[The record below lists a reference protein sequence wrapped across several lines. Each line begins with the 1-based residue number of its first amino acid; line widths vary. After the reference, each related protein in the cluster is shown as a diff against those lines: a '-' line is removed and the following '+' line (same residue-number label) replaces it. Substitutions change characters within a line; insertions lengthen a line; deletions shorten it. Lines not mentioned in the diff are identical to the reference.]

1 MILNRSILN
10 KIFDFGGYLMKN
22 NKTTLHG
29 FLFGQMSKIYRNA
42 SARPKFH
49 MTPDEATAYIRGA
62 LLMADR
68 YLNQENKALL
78 PEYNKLEYEDEVTN
92 YENIQRMV
100 Q

>member
-1 MILNRSILN
+1 
-10 KIFDFGGYLMKN
+10 MKN

-68 YLNQENKALL
+68 YLN
-78 PEYNKLEYEDEVTN
+78 
-92 YENIQRMV
+92 
-100 Q
+100 

>member
-1 MILNRSILN
+1 
-10 KIFDFGGYLMKN
+10 MKTD
-22 NKTTLHG
+22 KTTLHG
-29 FLFGQMSKIYRNA
+29 FLFGELTKIYRNA
-42 SARPKFH
+42 SARPEFT
-49 MTPDEATAYIRGA
+49 MTPDEATAFIRGA

-100 Q
+100 